1 MKWSDGPLLGLDL
14 ETTGKDPLTA
24 IPVSFALCNFEGEPR
39 RVRYGLVDPGV
50 PIPPEATAIHGIT
63 DADAKE
69 RGGELEKSLI
79 GIAGELLAASFAG
92 TPVVGMN
99 TVYDLTVVDAC
110 LRRLPDGEGL
120 EAMGWKGPVI
130 DVLVIDRHVDQFRR
144 GSRKLSALCD
154 TYGVALGDAH
164 HAAADTLMAIEV
176 ARAIAAKYPEVGDA
190 DLDTLFHLQKA
201 WRVQWVDSYSA
212 HLVRKGEQPL
222 DPSEKD
228 WPIRR
233 IP

>member
-1 MKWSDGPLLGLDL
+1 MKWTDGPLLGLDL
-14 ETTGKDPLTA
+14 ETTGRDPLTA
-24 IPVSFALCNFEGEPR
+24 IPVSFALCNFEGEMR
-39 RVRYGLVDPGV
+39 RLRYGLINPGI
-50 PIPPEATAIHGIT
+50 PIPPETTEIHGIT
-63 DADAKE
+63 DEDARE

-99 TVYDLTVVDAC
+99 VVYDLTTVDAC

-120 EAMGWKGPVI
+120 TEMGWNGPAI
-130 DVLVIDRHVDQFRR
+130 DILVIDRHVDQYRK
-144 GSRKLSALCD
+144 GPRKLSNLCE
-154 TYGVALGDAH
+154 TYDVPLAEAH
-164 HAAADTLMAIEV
+164 HAAADALMAVQV

-190 DLDTLFHLQKA
+190 DLDMLYQLQKA
-201 WRVQWVDSYSA
+201 WRVKWVESYSD

-233 IP
+233 TT

>member
-14 ETTGKDPLTA
+14 EATGKDPLTA
-24 IPVSFALCNFEGEPR
+24 VPVSFALCTFEGELR
-39 RVRYGLVDPGV
+39 RVRYGLIDPGA
-50 PIPPEATAIHGIT
+50 PIPPEATAIHAIT
-63 DADAKE
+63 DADVRE

-120 EAMGWKGPVI
+120 EAMGWKGPAI
-130 DVLVIDRHVDQFRR
+130 DVLVIDRHVDQFRK
-144 GSRKLSALCD
+144 GPRKLGALCD
-154 TYGVALGDAH
+154 TYGVPLGDAH

-190 DLDTLFHLQKA
+190 DLDMLHQLQKA
-201 WRVQWVDSYSA
+201 WRVQWVESYSA
-212 HLVRKGEQPL
+212 YLVQKGEQPL